1 MNNSLMLACLVM
13 NMRAVAITHQAT
25 VNKTITRE
33 TTKLITKRL
42 IRKRISR
49 TKKVNNKNVI
59 LRSLILRNLWSCSL
73 GIIGDIIG
81 GIIQTI
87 CSKGVKRGIMAA
99 KPVSQKPQVLVY
111 RRHMKKEI
119 IIS

>member
-1 MNNSLMLACLVM
+1 
-13 NMRAVAITHQAT
+13 VAITHQAT

-33 TTKLITKRL
+33 TIKLITKRL

-59 LRSLILRNLWSCSL
+59 LRSLILRNLWSCSP

-81 GIIQTI
+81 GIIQTT